1 MSFSICAWPW
11 CLVYSHL
18 PVRLYYW
25 KFLIAPVAST
35 RSVCCSRSCP
45 FRCNPVLSVF
55 ELLLVLCIR
64 CTICEI
70 IHYQRSNLG
79 LISVLVVFAVC
90 CISLVSGF
98 DLCCA
103 VICAYSYSQV
113 VFAASLSP
121 LALIF
126 AVSSKSAKE
135 RFQLC
140 RVHTA
145 FFLGD
150 FQFRFGVLRL
160 GTYTFALSRVVSALL
175 GCWFADRGGFFYQR
189 PLWLLLFYLK
199 FREKD
204 AFSMV
209 LYACLCNL

>member
-1 MSFSICAWPW
+1 M
-11 CLVYSHL
+11 
-18 PVRLYYW
+18 VRVHDDGEMGRT
-25 KFLIAPVAST
+25 I
-35 RSVCCSRSCP
+35 
-45 FRCNPVLSVF
+45 FRCSFVVF
-55 ELLLVLCIR
+55 
-64 CTICEI
+64 
-70 IHYQRSNLG
+70 G

-209 LYACLCNL
+209 LYACVTSNRADFYLGFSQSVNGSLGLESSIRLESPTPLRSFARL